1 MATYTRKSRL
11 TSRKSRSDLVFDLL
25 NVIVL
30 GLLCLCVIYPVYF
43 MLIASV
49 SDPVQVDAGKV
60 WLIPTQWTLSG
71 YHALLNESTIWRGYA
86 NTILYAVLSVAISVP
101 LTLMAAYPLSRK
113 DFVGRRFFMLVMV
126 FTLFFGGGLIP
137 TYMVVRS
144 LGMLNTVW
152 AMVIPGAVSVWNVI
166 IARTFFQTSVP
177 DELREAAFLDGCS
190 NTGYFLRILVPLSKP
205 IIAVITL
212 FTVVGIWNSY
222 FDALIYLNDKSLY
235 PLQLVLREILIQS
248 QPTSTMNTD
257 VSSYIAQ
264 EHLAEL
270 IKYGAIIVAS
280 IPLLILYPFLQRF
293 FAKGALVGSLKE

>member
-1 MATYTRKSRL
+1 MATITRKSRL
-11 TSRKSRSDLVFDLL
+11 TSRKSRSDIVFDVL
-25 NVIVL
+25 NVVIL
-30 GLLCLCVIYPVYF
+30 GILCLLVIYPIYW
-43 MLIASV
+43 MLVASV
-49 SDPVQVDAGKV
+49 SDPVEVDAGRV
-60 WLIPTQWTLSG
+60 WLIPAHWTLSG
-71 YHALLNESTIWRGYA
+71 YRALLSESTIWRGYA
-86 NTILYAVLSVAISVP
+86 NTILYAALSVGISVP
-101 LTLMAAYPLSRK
+101 LTLMAAYPLSRR

-137 TYMVVRS
+137 TYMVVRN
-144 LGMLNTVW
+144 LGMLNTIW

-235 PLQLVLREILIQS
+235 PLQLVLREFLIQS

-270 IKYGAIIVAS
+270 IKYGAIIAAS

>member
-1 MATYTRKSRL
+1 MAIISRRSRL
-11 TSRKSRSDLVFDLL
+11 TSRKSRSDIVFDIL

-30 GLLCLCVIYPVYF
+30 TLLSLCVLYPVYF
-43 MLIASV
+43 MVIASV

-60 WLIPTQWTLSG
+60 WLFPEKWTLTG
-71 YHALLNESTIWRGYA
+71 YHALLNESTIWRGYL
-86 NTILYAVLSVAISVP
+86 NTILYAVLSVAVSVP
-101 LTLMAAYPLSRK
+101 LTLMAAYPLSRR
-113 DFVGRRFFMLVMV
+113 DFVGRRFFMLVIV

-137 TYMVVRS
+137 TYMVVRN
-144 LGMLNTVW
+144 LHMLNTVW

-166 IARTFFQTSVP
+166 LARTFFQTSVP
-177 DELREAAFLDGCS
+177 QELMEAAFLDGCS
-190 NTGYFLRILVPLSKP
+190 NTGYFWRILVPLSKP